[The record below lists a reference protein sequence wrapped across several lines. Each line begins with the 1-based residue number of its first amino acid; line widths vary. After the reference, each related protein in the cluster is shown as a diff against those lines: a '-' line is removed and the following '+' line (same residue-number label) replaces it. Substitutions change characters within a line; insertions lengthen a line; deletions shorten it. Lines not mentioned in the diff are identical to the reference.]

1 MGAEQ
6 VHTLG
11 AFEDGRDLSSAGGGL
26 DGQDRP
32 QACLFCRPYRS
43 TSLPFLYFHD
53 LPVQLPP
60 IQAVLCAGPKFSQ
73 RYVAAWLRQLGC
85 WMINYTRLLDDKLH
99 QQQPTHGQHKGGSQA
114 DGRACSDS
122 TGTTWFHSKLCQVL
136 IRSVQ

>member
-11 AFEDGRDLSSAGGGL
+11 AFEDGRDLSGAGGGL

-32 QACLFCRPYRS
+32 QACLFCRPIDLPHCPFYAFM
-43 TSLPFLYFHD
+43 TYQFNCLPFRLSS
-53 LPVQLPP
+53 
-60 IQAVLCAGPKFSQ
+60 VLGPNFTKICCSL
-73 RYVAAWLRQLGC
+73 AET
-85 WMINYTRLLDDKLH
+85 TRLLDDKLH

-136 IRSVQ
+136 TRSVQ